1 MFDLARPQTFEKVDE
16 YFKEIRARSG
26 NVPIILVGNKNDLK
40 ETVGEAIQRPQIIQ
54 KVNQYNL
61 FEYIETSALKNEKVK
76 ELFDRLSITA
86 LLDLRPRLGEIAS
99 KDHFRFKVLLVGAA
113 AVGKS
118 SLIRTFVKKEFQTD
132 YKITVGLDFMTQE
145 FEIPDDELPSEVLEN
160 IENAVK
166 ALKKPKKEIS
176 KKPKKDVK
184 VETETTEILKP
195 EEEKIAEKPKKEK
208 VLTNRYIYLAISSVA
223 IVLVVVILIHYLQ
236 LL

>member
-1 MFDLARPQTFEKVDE
+1 VFDLARPQTFEKIDA
-16 YFKEIRARSG
+16 YFEEIRKRSG

-61 FEYIETSALKNEKVK
+61 FEYIETSALKNEKVT
-76 ELFDRLSITA
+76 ELFNKLSITA

-160 IENAVK
+160 IKNAVK
-166 ALKKPKKEIS
+166 ALKEPKKEIP
-176 KKPKKDVK
+176 KEPKKEAK
-184 VETETTEILKP
+184 IETEATEISKP
-195 EEEKIAEKPKKEK
+195 EEDVPAEKPKKEK
-208 VLTNRYIYLAISSVA
+208 VLTNRYIYIALASTA
-223 IVLVVVILIHYLQ
+223 GVLAVILLIHYLQ